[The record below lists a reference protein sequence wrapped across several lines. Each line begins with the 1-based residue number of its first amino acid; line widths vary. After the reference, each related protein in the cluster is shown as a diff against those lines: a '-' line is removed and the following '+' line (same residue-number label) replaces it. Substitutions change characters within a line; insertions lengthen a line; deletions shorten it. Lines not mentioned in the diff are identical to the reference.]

1 MSEFLNNNPFIYDM
15 IGDLLYGAMSLILS
29 AYFIMLVCFMVKSF
43 KPAKTKEK
51 KQELSKKNKNRRLN
65 ETSKTTDQR
74 KKLSAIGVCYMV
86 GNYNLSPA
94 VYDLLMRPGCG
105 AIAVGIYYLITHRV
119 SVLMPVIFIL
129 GDIGF
134 DLFVKAMGRTQE
146 HQIEWDIYKALT
158 NVRLQLTT
166 GAYLED
172 SLRMVA
178 DSAIHP
184 RFAEAMQELI
194 KNMNDKSKTTSES
207 IAILKTRFSSER
219 VMNFCKILETFIT
232 YGPVDNV
239 FNDMKEELKSMI
251 DTSSRNTANDIRHRY
266 NFSVGWMS
274 MLLLIIGIMIFDLK
288 LGNNEIVDNGVVQF
302 ILGIWE
308 MLGIS

>member
-1 MSEFLNNNPFIYDM
+1 MSEFLNNHPIIYDTAAD
-15 IGDLLYGAMSLILS
+15 ILYGLIAVILS
-29 AYFIMLVCFMVKSF
+29 AYLIMFICFFIKSF
-43 KPAKTKEK
+43 RPVKEKEK
-51 KQELSKKNKNRRLN
+51 KTELSKKNKNRRLN
-65 ETSKTTDQR
+65 DTNKNTDQR
-74 KKLSAIGVCYMV
+74 KKLSSTGVCYMV

-105 AIAVGIYYLITHRV
+105 VLAVGIYYLLAHRT
-119 SVLMPVIFIL
+119 SVLMPVIFII
-129 GDIGF
+129 GDIAF
-134 DLFVKAMGRTQE
+134 NLFVKAIGRNQE
-146 HQIEWDIYKALT
+146 KEIEWDIYKALT

-178 DSAIHP
+178 ESAIHP

-251 DTSSRNTANDIRHRY
+251 DTSSKNTANDIRRRY

-274 MLLLIIGIMIFDLK
+274 MLILIIAVMLFDLK
-288 LGNNEIVDNGVVQF
+288 FSDNAIVDNGIVQF
-302 ILGIWE
+302 IFGIWE
-308 MLGIS
+308 MMGIS